1 MGKDLW
7 FEEFDRIYNE
17 CLDQGVPAERA
28 YNMAADMADGATVDR
43 MADMIDL
50 ARMRRRDGAE

>member
-1 MGKDLW
+1 MSKDLW

-17 CLDQGVPAERA
+17 CLDQGVPADRA
-28 YNMAADMADGATVDR
+28 YSLAEDMAEAATADR

-50 ARMRRRDGAE
+50 ARMRRKDGAE